1 MKTMAWMAAVSVALG
16 ACASS
21 GPVPAERL
29 AKSEAA
35 IRGAQEVGANQVPP
49 AAMHLK
55 VANEE
60 LDMARK
66 LIADGDNDRAEY
78 ILLRAE
84 ADANTSLT
92 LAREAQA
99 RDAAQ
104 KTIDE
109 VQRLKNS
116 RPEGT

>member
-35 IRGAQEVGANQVPP
+35 LRSAHENGADRVPP
-49 AAMHLK
+49 AALHLK

-60 LDMARK
+60 LAMARK
-66 LIADGDNDRAEY
+66 LISDGDNKRAEY
-78 ILLRAE
+78 ILMRAE
-84 ADANTSLT
+84 ADANAASS
-92 LAREAQA
+92 LAREVQA
-99 RDAAQ
+99 RNAAQ
-104 KTIDE
+104 QTL
-109 VQRLKNS
+109 Q
-116 RPEGT
+116 